1 MRVRATCRH
10 CGNDFY
16 LHSLYTAGWDD
27 RDRCPRCGQHLGT
40 IGVHRLARRIDE
52 LGTQLTTALVQ
63 LAEAEPAMRI
73 EPDEICRQV
82 CAAAH
87 QAASPRIS
95 EAAARRVGV
104 ATASQTRPVA
114 A

>member
-10 CGNDFY
+10 CGNEFY
-16 LHSLYTAGWDD
+16 LHSLYNAGWDD
-27 RDRCPRCGQHLGT
+27 RDRCPRCGRHLGT
-40 IGVHRLARRIDE
+40 IGLHRLARRIDE

-73 EPDEICRQV
+73 DPGEICRQV

-87 QAASPRIS
+87 QAASPQTS
-95 EAAARRVGV
+95 ESAARRVDL
-104 ATASQTRPVA
+104 TPASPVQPVA